1 MRKLIRAFGQ
11 ILYAISFFVLFF
23 ILLGSGALQKP
34 LPGDVELTLW
44 LQNSSLIQNAW
55 NDIRAIGNSAS
66 FQDAA
71 QWLAQFDITL
81 SEEGVEHV
89 RKPIFG
95 TAYTIVIALM
105 AGLIVIFTRGWEYV
119 SAPLLAYM
127 GAWLFEDY
135 WQGLLNAPRPDPD
148 LVNVVELSMATGLP
162 SSFGLAMG
170 AIFGCVMSMRSS
182 PPAYAGLVRLG
193 VLSIFVFCALVRVVP
208 GAHWPSQMII
218 SLTIGTLFA
227 GLSLSL
233 TDQILGR
240 GSERSE
246 Q

>member
-1 MRKLIRAFGQ
+1 MRKLIQTYGP

-23 ILLGSGALQKP
+23 ILLGSGALQNP
-34 LPGDVELTLW
+34 LPGDVQLTLW
-44 LQNSSLIQNAW
+44 LQNSPLVQDAW
-55 NDIRAIGNSAS
+55 DDIRAIENSAS

-71 QWLAQFDITL
+71 HWLGKFDIALHDDGTERL
-81 SEEGVEHV
+81 REPV
-89 RKPIFG
+89 FG

-105 AGLIVIFTRGWEYV
+105 AGLVVIFTRGWEYV
-119 SAPLLAYM
+119 SAPVLAYLA
-127 GAWLFEDY
+127 AWLFEDY
-135 WQGLLNAPRPDPD
+135 WHGLLSAPRPDPD
-148 LVNVVELSMATGLP
+148 LVNVGELSTTTGLP
-162 SSFGLAMG
+162 SSFGLAIG
-170 AIFGCVMSMRSS
+170 AIFGCVLSMKS
-182 PPAYAGLVRLG
+182 PPPAFAWLVRLG
-193 VLSIFVFCALVRVVP
+193 VLSIFVFSALIRVVP

-240 GSERSE
+240 GKERSE